1 MGNITKEEVVIFSM
15 LYEKFK
21 SECMRISEILRKKF
35 ILTDLYNAYKD
46 LDSFELDLPIGVVF
60 SGSAINGTYGAAF
73 PLQLILAEES
83 LIERYAEKYVEAFNF
98 CSKKINEKKEMSFL
112 LPNDWQEDLIKR
124 YEKYCSEIKEIVAEN
139 TALGNMVVN
148 FEPSWLLP
156 NV

>member
-60 SGSAINGTYGAAF
+60 SGSAINGTYDAAF
-73 PLQLILAEES
+73 PLQLMLAEES
-83 LIERYAEKYVEAFNF
+83 LIERYAEKYVEAYNF
-98 CSKKINEKKEMSFL
+98 CSKKISEKKEMSIIV
-112 LPNDWQEDLIKR
+112 PKDWEEDLFINYDR
-124 YEKYCSEIKEIVAEN
+124 YCLELKEIVEEN
-139 TALGNMVVN
+139 TSIGNMVVN
-148 FEPSWLLP
+148 FEPKWILP
-156 NV
+156 DV

>member
-21 SECMRISEILRKKF
+21 SECQRISEILRKEF
-35 ILTDLYNAYKD
+35 ILTDLYNSYKE

-60 SGSAINGTYGAAF
+60 SGSATNGTYEAAF
-73 PLQLILAEES
+73 PLQLMLAEES
-83 LIERYAEKYVEAFNF
+83 LIKIYAEKYVEAFNF
-98 CSKKINEKKEMSFL
+98 CSKKIKEKKEMSFL